1 MSHIQ
6 SADINSNCRKLKI
19 VLLGD
24 RSVGKS
30 SIIRRFTS
38 NSFQEQMSVNIYNKN
53 SQQLEL
59 IL

>member
-1 MSHIQ
+1 MTELFPSEF
-6 SADINSNCRKLKI
+6 STSTKKLKI

-38 NSFQEQMSVNIYNKN
+38 NHFQ
-53 SQQLEL
+53 
-59 IL
+59 

>member
-1 MSHIQ
+1 MSEYFPSQ
-6 SADINSNCRKLKI
+6 FSPNTKKLKI

-38 NSFQEQMSVNIYNKN
+38 NQFQECLSVIY
-53 SQQLEL
+53 SL
-59 IL
+59 